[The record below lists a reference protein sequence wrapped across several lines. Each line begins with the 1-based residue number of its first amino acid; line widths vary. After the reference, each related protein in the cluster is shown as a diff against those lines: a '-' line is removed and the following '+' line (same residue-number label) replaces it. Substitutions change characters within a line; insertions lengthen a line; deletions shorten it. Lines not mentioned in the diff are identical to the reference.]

1 MVMMAQDLA
10 LLADVDFVSKDEF
23 EAVGLGQVVAR
34 GFQEAHVAALEEF
47 GEGECAGRLVQY
59 LTAAVTVEALADPDF
74 CCLFKRGSHEY
85 GEQN

>member
-1 MVMMAQDLA
+1 
-10 LLADVDFVSKDEF
+10 LLADVDFLSEEEF
-23 EAVGLGQVVAR
+23 EAVGLGQVVAMV
-34 GFQEAHVAALEEF
+34 FQEAHVAALVKF
-47 GEGECAGRLVQY
+47 GEGKCAGRLVQY